1 MPDKTI
7 YLVRHGITRSN
18 KEKVYAG
25 RSEEEL
31 VEEGVLAAEALG
43 RKMEGLG
50 ISAIY
55 TSHVKRALQTARIIS
70 EHIKGE
76 LIVDDDLKEIK
87 MGPWEGLSED
97 EVAARYPSEYRTWLS
112 RPADLRLAGR
122 ETLDTVQARALKA
135 ITRILEERPE
145 GKTLVVTHVAIIRC
159 LILYY
164 NHLHLNSYKSIDIPN
179 LSVHR
184 LVFDDEGA
192 VAERI

>member
-1 MPDKTI
+1 VPEKTI

-25 RSEEEL
+25 RSTEGL
-31 VEEGVLAAEALG
+31 LEEGVLAAEALG
-43 RKMEGLG
+43 RKMEVLG
-50 ISAIY
+50 ISAVY
-55 TSHVKRALQTARIIS
+55 TSPIKRALETARIIS
-70 EHIKGE
+70 GHIKGE
-76 LIVDDDLKEIK
+76 LIVEDDLREIE

-97 EVAARYPSEYRTWLS
+97 EVASSYPSEYRIWLAT
-112 RPADLRLAGR
+112 PADLRLAGR
-122 ETLDTVQARALKA
+122 ETLDTVQARGLKA
-135 ITRILEERPE
+135 VTRILEEHPE
-145 GKTLVVTHVAIIRC
+145 GTTIAVTHVAVIRC
-159 LILYY
+159 LLLHY